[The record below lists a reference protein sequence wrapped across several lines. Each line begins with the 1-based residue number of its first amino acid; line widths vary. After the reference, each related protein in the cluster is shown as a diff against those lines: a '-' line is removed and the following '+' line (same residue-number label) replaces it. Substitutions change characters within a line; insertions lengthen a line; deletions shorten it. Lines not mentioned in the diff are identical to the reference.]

1 MLISPYRF
9 HIVHN
14 NIRPVRL
21 LMDDE
26 KEQIIEQFKSTNSS
40 MHTMHVNSLIAIELD
55 AKVDDIICINN
66 NSNYLYRRVT
76 N

>member
-26 KEQIIEQFKSTNSS
+26 KDQIIEQFKSTNSF
-40 MHTMHVNSLIAIELD
+40 MHSIHHTSFIAIELN
-55 AKVDDIICINN
+55 AKVDDIICIKNN
-66 NSNYLYRRVT
+66 NTFLYRKVVV
-76 N
+76 